1 MTDFFTTRVNNC
13 VDDFY
18 KLYVS
23 DDYISK
29 KRYDLFLDEYNDVFS
44 VINKHRNFENDNY
57 KKVFVIS
64 QRGYEMIEVRNK
76 KYVEQHLKKDKE
88 YFDNLFITVDPNIL
102 LDEEQRKAILIDE
115 DYSLII
121 AGAGSG
127 KTTTMAAKVKYLVEK
142 KKINPQNIILLSFT
156 RKATEELDSILNG
169 KFHLNVEVLTFH
181 KLGMKFI
188 RNIVNYPV
196 QIVGDKGVYSL
207 LSAYFT
213 EVVFK
218 DKELLKKYLKY
229 FGEFLKLDDICLAF
243 ENYDDYYSHYM
254 DIRYEQ
260 NKNNLSDYIN
270 KRINERLRIFKTI
283 NGEYV
288 RSEGEYRIANFL
300 YQKGINYSYEKAYP
314 YKLINGRS
322 YSPDFTIEDMDRIFY
337 LEYYGM
343 AKKNNDGTY
352 YSDNKDYECE
362 ILKKRETH
370 HKNKTNLLEIFGRY
384 EDGESYL
391 SKLYFLLSSHN
402 IKMDNRT
409 NKQVFYRLMET
420 AKDFPYVAL
429 IKFLSFFISLYKELN
444 YGDKDFELLKNKTN
458 DDNLKSQLELL
469 KDVFRFYQLKLKES
483 HKIDFQDMIGYAYT
497 NMNLIK
503 DRKKFVN
510 YEYVIV
516 DEYQDIS
523 LQRYNFTKKI
533 SDLFDAKIVAVGD
546 DWQTIFSFSGSDIQ
560 LFTKFYELM
569 GYAEIIKITNTY
581 RNSQELIDLAG
592 EFVCKNNEQI
602 LKELKS
608 NKHLEKPV
616 ELISYEYSEKSDN
629 LPEQLSMLIQKIYL
643 NNPKHKILLLTRFND
658 EINNLLDSK
667 LFYKKNNNSE
677 QIICKSCPLA
687 ELDILSTHKSKGLGY
702 DQVILLNA
710 LNIIKGFPSQ
720 IKDNDIIKLLKG
732 ISGDPIEI
740 INEIEYPE
748 ERRLFYVAMTRT
760 KNKLYIMTPSDF
772 KYRSDFIKEIM
783 DNESVLSCF

>member
-1 MTDFFTTRVNNC
+1 MTDFFTARVNSCIDN
-13 VDDFY
+13 FY
-18 KLYVS
+18 RLYVS
-23 DDYISK
+23 DEYISK
-29 KRYDLFLDEYNDVFS
+29 KKYELFLDEYADVFS
-44 VINKHRNFENDNY
+44 VINKHRNFENCNY
-57 KKVFVIS
+57 KKIFVIS
-64 QRGYEMIEVRNK
+64 QRGYEMLEVRNK
-76 KYVEQHLKKDKE
+76 KYVEQHLEKDKE
-88 YFDNLFITVDPNIL
+88 YFDNLFLSIDSNIV
-102 LDEEQRKAILIDE
+102 LDEEQRKAILTDE

-156 RKATEELDSILNG
+156 KKATEELDSILNG

-196 QIVGDKGVYSL
+196 QIVGDKGVNSL
-207 LSAYFT
+207 LSSYFT

-229 FGEFLKLDDICLAF
+229 FGEFLKLDEVCLAF
-243 ENYDDYYSHYM
+243 ENYNDYYSHYM

-260 NKNNLSDYIN
+260 NKSNLSDYIN
-270 KRINERLRIFKTI
+270 KRINERLRILKTI
-283 NGEYV
+283 NGERV
-288 RSEGEYRIANFL
+288 KSECEYRIANFL
-300 YQKGINYSYEKAYP
+300 YQKGINYSYEKVYP

-337 LEYYGM
+337 LEYYGP

-370 HKNKTNLLEIFGRY
+370 HKNKTNLIEIFGRY
-384 EDGESYL
+384 EDRENYL
-391 SKLYFLLSSHN
+391 SKLYFSLVNNN
-402 IKMDNRT
+402 IQMNNRT
-409 NKQVFYRLMET
+409 NKEIFYRLLET
-420 AKDFPYVAL
+420 SKDFPYMSL

-444 YGDKDFELLKNKTN
+444 YCYEDFEV
-458 DDNLKSQLELL
+458 LKSKTSDDTLKVQLDLL
-469 KDVFRFYQLKLKES
+469 KDVFRFYQSRLKES
-483 HKIDFQDMIGYAYT
+483 HKIDFQDMISYAYS

-503 DRKKFVN
+503 DKKEFVN

-533 SDLFDAKIVAVGD
+533 SDLFDSKIVAVGD

-560 LFTKFYELM
+560 LFTNFYELM

-592 EFVCKNNEQI
+592 EFICKNNEQI
-602 LKELKS
+602 LKVLKS
-608 NKHLEKPV
+608 KKHLEKPV
-616 ELISYEYSEKSDN
+616 ELISYEYTEKSDN
-629 LPEQLSMLIQKIYL
+629 LPEKLCTLIQQIYL
-643 NNPKHKILLLTRFND
+643 NNPKDKILLLTRFND
-658 EINNLLDSK
+658 EVNNLLDSK
-667 LFYKKNNNSE
+667 LFYKKNNSSD
-677 QIICKSCPLA
+677 QIICKPCPGA
-687 ELDILSTHKSKGLGY
+687 QIDILSVHKSKGLGY
-702 DQVILLNA
+702 DQVILLNG
-710 LNIIKGFPSQ
+710 LNITKGFPSQ

-732 ISGDPIEI
+732 IS
-740 INEIEYPE
+740 INPLEVAEEIEYPE

-760 KNKLYIMTPSDF
+760 KNKLYVIF
-772 KYRSDFIKEIM
+772 
-783 DNESVLSCF
+783 